1 MGSAVAFAKFSVERY
16 PKAAAAVGVK
26 GFSTVLLFVNDTEPI
41 MACAPGYET
50 KGAVLDHFGA
60 GGDWRWGAECSSWTW
75 QDIVVSVCFL
85 SIVRYQCARTI
96 IFPAFTMKQQ
106 QRTTQEGDAK

>member
-41 MACAPGYET
+41 MACAPGE
-50 KGAVLDHFGA
+50 
-60 GGDWRWGAECSSWTW
+60 
-75 QDIVVSVCFL
+75 
-85 SIVRYQCARTI
+85 
-96 IFPAFTMKQQ
+96 
-106 QRTTQEGDAK
+106 DAALLEWPFICLTN